1 MPLVINQETIQKTLR
16 RITHEIIEKTDDLST
31 VLLIGIKNKGVP
43 IAKMIQENIK
53 TYTNI
58 SVEMVELDISM
69 HRDDDK
75 KKPTQPIQIDVNG
88 KICILIDDVLYTG
101 RTVRAAMDAIV
112 EFGRP
117 KKIELVVL
125 IDRGH
130 RELPIRADY
139 VGKNMPTAK
148 DEIVRVQMVGS
159 EAGVYIEKKGTD
171 YGKIN

>member
-1 MPLVINQETIQKTLR
+1 MALVINQETIQKTLR

-53 TYTNI
+53 TYTNT
-58 SVEMVELDISM
+58 SVNMVELDISM

-75 KKPTQPIQIDVNG
+75 KKPTQPIKIDVNG

-148 DEIVRVQMVGS
+148 DEIVRVQMTGS

-171 YGKIN
+171 NGKTN

>member
-53 TYTNI
+53 TYTNT

-171 YGKIN
+171 YGKTN

>member
-1 MPLVINQETIQKTLR
+1 MALVINQETIQKTLR
-16 RITHEIIEKTDDLST
+16 RITHEIIEKTDDLSM

-53 TYTNI
+53 TYTNT

-75 KKPTQPIQIDVNG
+75 KKPTQPIQINVNG

-148 DEIVRVQMVGS
+148 DEIVRVQMTGS

-171 YGKIN
+171 NGKTN

>member
-1 MPLVINQETIQKTLR
+1 MALVINQETIQKTLR
-16 RITHEIIEKTDDLST
+16 RITHEIIEKTDDLSM

-43 IAKMIQENIK
+43 IAKMIQDNIK
-53 TYTNI
+53 TYTNTL
-58 SVEMVELDISM
+58 VEMVELDISM

-75 KKPTQPIQIDVNG
+75 KKPTQPLQIDVNG

-117 KKIELVVL
+117 RKIELVVL
-125 IDRGH
+125 VDRGH

-139 VGKNMPTAK
+139 VGKNMPTAN
-148 DEIVRVQMVGS
+148 DEIVKVQMTGS
-159 EAGVYIEKKGTD
+159 DAGVYIEKKGTD
-171 YGKIN
+171 YGKTN

>member
-1 MPLVINQETIQKTLR
+1 MPLVINQETIQKTIR

-31 VLLIGIKNKGVP
+31 VVLIGIKNKGVP
-43 IAKMIQENIK
+43 IAKMIQDNIS
-53 TYTNI
+53 TYTNTF
-58 SVEMVELDISM
+58 VEMVELDISM

-75 KKPTQPIQIDVNG
+75 KKIIQPIQIDVNG
-88 KICILIDDVLYTG
+88 KTCILIDDVLYTG
-101 RTVRAAMDAIV
+101 RTVRAAMDAII

-139 VGKNMPTAK
+139 VGKNMPTSK
-148 DEIVRVQMVGS
+148 DELVKVQMTGS
-159 EAGVYIEKKGTD
+159 DAGVYIEKKGID
-171 YGKIN
+171 NGKTN

>member
-1 MPLVINQETIQKTLR
+1 MALVINQETIQKTIR
-16 RITHEIIEKTDDLST
+16 RITHEIIEKTDDLSK
-31 VLLIGIKNKGVP
+31 VVLIGIKNKGVP
-43 IAKMIQENIK
+43 IAKMIQENIL
-53 TYTNI
+53 TYTNTF
-58 SVEMVELDISM
+58 VEMVELDISM

-75 KKPTQPIQIDVNG
+75 KKIIQPIHIDVNG

-139 VGKNMPTAK
+139 VGKNMPTSK
-148 DEIVRVQMVGS
+148 DEIVKVQMTGS
-159 EAGVYIEKKGTD
+159 DAGVFIEKKGID
-171 YGKIN
+171 NGKTN

>member
-1 MPLVINQETIQKTLR
+1 MALVINQETIQKTLR

-53 TYTNI
+53 TYTNT

-148 DEIVRVQMVGS
+148 DEIVRVQMTGS

-171 YGKIN
+171 NGKTN

>member
-1 MPLVINQETIQKTLR
+1 MSLVINQETIQKTIR

-53 TYTNI
+53 LYTNV
-58 SVEMVELDISM
+58 SVDMIELDISM

-75 KKPTQPIQIDVNG
+75 KRPTQPLQINVNG

-101 RTVRAAMDAIV
+101 RTVRAAMDALV

-139 VGKNMPTAK
+139 VGKNMPTSK
-148 DEIVRVQMVGS
+148 DEIVRVQMTGID
-159 EAGVYIEKKGTD
+159 AGVYIEKKGTND
-171 YGKIN
+171 GKTN

>member
-1 MPLVINQETIQKTLR
+1 MALVINQETIQKTLR
-16 RITHEIIEKTDDLST
+16 RITHEIIEKTDDLSM

-43 IAKMIQENIK
+43 IAKMIQDNIK
-53 TYTNI
+53 TYTNTL
-58 SVEMVELDISM
+58 VEMVELDISM

-75 KKPTQPIQIDVNG
+75 KKPTQPLQIDVNG

-117 KKIELVVL
+117 RKIELVVL

-139 VGKNMPTAK
+139 VGKNMPTSK
-148 DEIVRVQMVGS
+148 DEIVKVQMTGND
-159 EAGVYIEKKGTD
+159 AGVYIEKKGLD
-171 YGKIN
+171 DGKTN

>member
-1 MPLVINQETIQKTLR
+1 MSLVINQETIQKTIR

-53 TYTNI
+53 LYTNV
-58 SVEMVELDISM
+58 SVDMIELDISM

-75 KKPTQPIQIDVNG
+75 KRPTQPIQINVNG

-101 RTVRAAMDAIV
+101 RTVRAAMDALV

-139 VGKNMPTAK
+139 VGKNMPTSK
-148 DEIVRVQMVGS
+148 DEIVKVQMTGID
-159 EAGVYIEKKGTD
+159 AGVYIEKKGTND
-171 YGKIN
+171 GKTN

>member
-1 MPLVINQETIQKTLR
+1 MPLVINQETIQKTIR

-53 TYTNI
+53 TYTSI

-75 KKPTQPIQIDVNG
+75 KKPTQPINIFVDG

-101 RTVRAAMDAIV
+101 RTVRAAMDALV

-139 VGKNMPTAK
+139 VGKNMPTSK
-148 DEIVRVQMVGS
+148 DEIVKVQMTGL
-159 EAGVYIEKKGTD
+159 EAGVFIEKKGID
-171 YGKIN
+171 NGKTN

>member
-1 MPLVINQETIQKTLR
+1 MALVINQETIQKTLR

-53 TYTNI
+53 TYTNT

-75 KKPTQPIQIDVNG
+75 KKPTQPIHINVNG

-148 DEIVRVQMVGS
+148 DEIVRVQMTGS

-171 YGKIN
+171 NGKTN

>member
-1 MPLVINQETIQKTLR
+1 MPLVINLDTIQKTLR
-16 RITHEIIEKTDDLST
+16 RITHEIIEKTDDLSC

-43 IAKMIQENIK
+43 IAKIVQSNIQM
-53 TYTNI
+53 YTGIN
-58 SVEMVELDISM
+58 VPLVELDISM
-69 HRDDDK
+69 HRDDEK
-75 KKPTQPIQIDVNG
+75 KKSIPLLDLDVNG

-101 RTVRAAMDAIV
+101 RTVRAAMDALI

-117 KKIELVVL
+117 KKVELVVL

-148 DEIVRVQMVGS
+148 DEIVKVQMTGDN
-159 EAGVYIEKKGTD
+159 AGV
-171 YGKIN
+171 